1 VTNTGKVS
9 GAEVVQVYISKP
21 KSDIQRA
28 LKELKGFKKVE
39 LIPMETR
46 KIEISIKI
54 RDFAYYNEEGKN
66 WIVEP
71 GIYQV
76 LIGTSS
82 RDIKI
87 IKEIEV
93 L

>member
-1 VTNTGKVS
+1 
-9 GAEVVQVYISKP
+9 
-21 KSDIQRA
+21 
-28 LKELKGFKKVE
+28 
-39 LIPMETR
+39 METR
-46 KIEISIKI
+46 KIVIPIKI
-54 RDFAYYNEEGKN
+54 QDFAYYNEAGKS

-71 GIYQV
+71 GIYQI

-82 RDIKI
+82 RDIKL